1 MANIVVTGVDGSETA
16 TRAAQRAAE
25 IAVAFQASL
34 HIVSAYG
41 PREQRQLADGEG
53 GRMVISLQDT
63 AERYVAEAADTVR
76 ADIPDLEVTTA
87 VVNDAPAEGL
97 LSEAERLDALLIVVG
112 NKRVQGPTRILGS
125 IARTVAANARCDIY
139 VANTRPA

>member
-25 IAVAFQASL
+25 VAAAFQASL

-41 PREQRQLADGEG
+41 PGEQRQLTDGEG
-53 GRMVISLQDT
+53 GRMVISLQDQ
-63 AERYVAEAADTVR
+63 AEGYVAEAAATVR
-76 ADIPDLEVTTA
+76 ADVPNVEVTTA
-87 VVNDAPAEGL
+87 VVNDTPAEAL
-97 LSEAERLDALLIVVG
+97 VSEAERLDALLIVVG